1 MLDPILSVTQNVYM
15 LWSAVWFETFL
26 LWLCCPWIAFVI
38 SLGLSEKLRVCGIR
52 TYLFC
57 LVACIPTYLVYVT
70 FLIPLQ
76 SSLTLE
82 VPILL
87 SVLIFLIIAKTVS
100 NKDSS
105 HSAWLKRDLFVAFA
119 LTMYVLFGITT
130 LLSLAWMG
138 L

>member
-1 MLDPILSVTQNVYM
+1 MLDPIFSIAQNVYM

-26 LWLCCPWIAFVI
+26 LWMCCPWIAFVI
-38 SLGLSEKLRVCGIR
+38 SLALSEQFRVCGIS
-52 TYLFC
+52 TYFFC
-57 LVACIPTYLVYVT
+57 LLTCMPTYLVYVI
-70 FLIPLQ
+70 LIIPFQ
-76 SSLTLE
+76 SSLALE

-87 SVLIFLIIAKTVS
+87 SVLVFLIIAKAFS
-100 NKDSS
+100 NKDRS

-119 LTMYVLFGITT
+119 LTMYVLCGITT